1 MKTLIIN
8 ASPREGGNTSIM
20 IDAITKVLNK
30 EGIETEVVQIGQLA
44 IRGCL
49 ACYKCA
55 ELGKCVIDDDIVNEL
70 ADKLIAADGFILA
83 SPVYYGGINGTLK
96 SCLDRIFLRG
106 IDCGGKVSAAITVA
120 RRGGN
125 ETALDQ
131 MNKYL
136 FYSRSIIV
144 GSQYWSEAFGLEK
157 GEVLKDT
164 EGMQIM
170 TTLAENFAFAM
181 KSVQLGKEKYGV
193 PAQAPVTQTHFI
205 R

>member
-8 ASPREGGNTSIM
+8 ASPRKGGNTSIA
-20 IDAITKVLNK
+20 IDIITKVLNR
-30 EGIETEVVQIGQLA
+30 EGIETEVVQIGMES
-44 IRGCL
+44 IRGCM

-55 ELGKCVIDDDIVNEL
+55 ELGKCVIDTDIVNEL

-83 SPVYYGGINGTLK
+83 SPVYYGGMNGTLK
-96 SCLDRIFLRG
+96 SALDRIFLRN
-106 IDCGGKVSAAITVA
+106 IDCGGKVAAAIAVC

-125 ETALDQ
+125 ETTLDQ

-144 GSQYWSEAFGLEK
+144 GSTYWSGAFGLDP
-157 GEVLKDT
+157 GEINKDI
-164 EGMQIM
+164 EGVQVMNN
-170 TTLAENFAFAM
+170 LAENFAFAM

-193 PAQAPVTQTHFI
+193 PEKPETTMMNFI

>member
-8 ASPREGGNTSIM
+8 ASPRKGGNTSSM
-20 IDAITKVLNK
+20 LDVITKILNK
-30 EGIETEVVQIGQLA
+30 EGIETEVVQIGQES
-44 IRGCL
+44 IRGCM
-49 ACYKCA
+49 ACYKCK
-55 ELGKCVIDDDIVNEL
+55 ELDKCVIDDCVNEL

-96 SCLDRIFLRG
+96 SALDRIFFRG
-106 IDCGGKVSAAITVA
+106 IDCGGKVSAAIAVC

-144 GSQYWSEAFGLEK
+144 GSQYWSGAFGLNSGQVTED
-157 GEVLKDT
+157 V
-164 EGMQIM
+164 EGMEIM
-170 TTLAENFAFAM
+170 KTLAENFAFAM
-181 KSVQLGKEKYGV
+181 KSVALGKEKYGV
-193 PAQAPVTQTHFI
+193 PKQGEIHRMNFI